1 MFGSGWKTEDRDLYD
16 AAWVHSDNIMGN
28 PSSQSDERIKDN
40 VSSIDP
46 SDCLSFCNSLSPSM
60 YLQTLANEPRSGL
73 IAQEVQAA
81 LEAHSLPQ
89 APVLDTKMTSV
100 DEGSPAEELL
110 ALRYERLVPMLLG
123 AVQELTKRVQEL
135 ESA

>member
-1 MFGSGWKTEDRDLYD
+1 MILGLGWTSEERDTHSGS
-16 AAWVHSDNIMGN
+16 WVHSDNVVGN
-28 PSSQSDERIKDN
+28 TSSLSDQRVKAD
-40 VSSIDP
+40 VSSLDP
-46 SDCLSFCNSLSPSM
+46 SLCLDFCNALRPAM

-89 APVLDTKMTSV
+89 APVLDTKMASV

-123 AVQELTKRVQEL
+123 RCR
-135 ESA
+135 S